1 MTAALPPL
9 PAPIL
14 TALADKGFESLT
26 PVQEAVLDPGLQGRD
41 LLVSAQTGSGKTLA
55 FGLAMAEGLIEADG
69 ALPPPSTP
77 QALIIAPTR
86 ELALQVG
93 RELAWLYAPA
103 GAVIAHC
110 VGGMDPRAERRVL
123 ERGAHIVV
131 GTPGRLRDHLER
143 RALDTSTLATVVL
156 DEADEMLDLGFRED
170 LEFLL
175 AALPVPRRT
184 LMFSATLSSEIE
196 RLALTYMSEPA
207 RVATEARRAAHAD
220 IAYQAL
226 VVEAAEAETA
236 IVNVLRFHEARNAL
250 VFCKT
255 RAAVNHLTA
264 RFHNRGFAVVPL
276 SGELA
281 QEERTRALQ
290 ALRDGRAR
298 VCVATDVA
306 ARGID
311 LPGLDLVIHADL
323 PGSTETLL
331 HRSGRTGR
339 AGRKGVSV
347 LIVPLSARK
356 KVARMLAQAA
366 VSAEWSAAPTAA
378 EVTAR
383 DTERLLTDP
392 ALTGPE
398 TADEAGLV
406 TLLAERFTAR
416 ELAAAVAR
424 QYFAARSAPED
435 VSAVDAQAPATRD
448 GERGEGFVKQDRGAF
463 QPGPWFRLS
472 VGAEDG
478 AEARWLLP
486 LLCRA
491 GDITRNEI
499 GAIRVQEDHTLV
511 QISQDGAAK
520 FLATLGETMALDDKI
535 RIEETDEPDLTKLKF
550 VKMGPKGRDDRGPR
564 APRRD
569 EGERPA
575 RNPRPPRAFDAER
588 PARAPWKGEDRPA
601 RPAWK
606 SDARPPRPARG
617 DDDRPAR
624 PRPFGGERPARHDD
638 DRPARA
644 PYRAA
649 DRPADRLAD
658 RPGQAE
664 GETRAPRP
672 FRAEGDRPAR
682 GPRPEG
688 AGFKPARPKRDHT
701 DDAPRK
707 PRPARAPEPQPP
719 VRPRIDAEAARNPS
733 ARLAPPKGAK
743 PARKG
748 PGGKPGAKPFGK
760 PRPGGDQPPRRPGG
774 KGPGRPRG

>member
-1 MTAALPPL
+1 MTAPLPPL

-14 TALADKGFESLT
+14 TALADKGFDSLT
-26 PVQEAVLDPGLQGRD
+26 PVQEAVLAPDLSGRD

-55 FGLAMAEGLIEADG
+55 FGLALAADLIEADG
-69 ALPPPSTP
+69 ALPPPATP
-77 QALIIAPTR
+77 LALVIAPTR

-103 GAVIAHC
+103 GAEIAHC
-110 VGGMDPRAERRVL
+110 VGGMDPRAERRAL
-123 ERGAHIVV
+123 ERGAHLVV

-143 RALDTSTLATVVL
+143 GALDPATLGMLVL

-184 LMFSATLSSEIE
+184 LMFSATLSPEIE
-196 RLALTYMSEPA
+196 RLAQTYMTEPA
-207 RVATEARRAAHAD
+207 RIATEGRRSAHAD

-226 VVEAAEAETA
+226 LVEPADAETA
-236 IVNVLRFHEARNAL
+236 IVNVLRYHEAKNAL

-281 QEERTRALQ
+281 QEERARALQ
-290 ALRDGRAR
+290 SLRDGRAR

-356 KVARMLAQAA
+356 KVQRLLAQASVA
-366 VSAEWSAAPTAA
+366 AEWGAAPSAA
-378 EVTAR
+378 EVTGR

-392 ALTGPE
+392 ALTAPE
-398 TADEAGLV
+398 QAEESGV
-406 TLLAERFTAR
+406 ITLLAERFTTR

-435 VSAVDAQAPATRD
+435 VVAVPTPAPGEPDAPAPRR
-448 GERGEGFVKQDRGAF
+448 ERTAIA
-463 QPGPWFRLS
+463 GPWLRLS

-491 GDITRNEI
+491 GNLTRDDI
-499 GAIRVQEDHTLV
+499 GAIRVQDDHTLV
-511 QISQDGAAK
+511 QLSAEGGAQLMDAIRD
-520 FLATLGETMALDDKI
+520 TMMLNDEITVAE
-535 RIEETDEPDLTKLKF
+535 IEAPDLSAL
-550 VKMGPKGRDDRGPR
+550 
-564 APRRD
+564 
-569 EGERPA
+569 
-575 RNPRPPRAFDAER
+575 
-588 PARAPWKGEDRPA
+588 
-601 RPAWK
+601 
-606 SDARPPRPARG
+606 RPPRPAPGKFGAKPGRKPGPRDAERPPRRTDTDRPAPRKG
-617 DDDRPAR
+617 DGPDRRPRPAAAEDRPPRAWQPERTDRAPRDDRPAR
-624 PRPFGGERPARHDD
+624 TGPRPAFGKGPGRE
-638 DRPARA
+638 DRPAFGKGRE
-644 PYRAA
+644 RDA
-649 DRPADRLAD
+649 DRPTP
-658 RPGQAE
+658 RPG
-664 GETRAPRP
+664 PRSD
-672 FRAEGDRPAR
+672 ARPAAA
-682 GPRPEG
+682 E
-688 AGFKPARPKRDHT
+688 
-701 DDAPRK
+701 APRK
-707 PRPARAPEPQPP
+707 PRPAAEPRPAPAP
-719 VRPRIDAEAARNPS
+719 RPRIDPEAAKNPS
-733 ARLAPPKGAK
+733 ARLVPAKGSG
-743 PARKG
+743 PARTGPAKG
-748 PGGKPGAKPFGK
+748 PFKGPRKGPAPGGKPFGG
-760 PRPGGDQPPRRPGG
+760 PRGGGNAPPRRPGG
-774 KGPGRPRG
+774 PGRPKG